1 MEFTLHPNDMQM
13 PVSSLLSC
21 FKQTHFALVI
31 GEKKVYQTR
40 RQNMFSKF
48 YYIYTN
54 IIKFKLCYESDPI

>member
-31 GEKKVYQTR
+31 GEKKFIKPGDKICFLNSITYIQT
-40 RQNMFSKF
+40 S
-48 YYIYTN
+48 
-54 IIKFKLCYESDPI
+54 